1 MLNEAKGMKQ
11 TTLPSSSS
19 DAPVMA
25 NVAVSKALVSSET
38 SKTSETVIS
47 SSSPKLTAPL
57 FTKKAKS
64 QEGAKGGI
72 KKTEQKQTTLLDDID
87 KEKKVDEVKNAGEAR
102 KIGEMSQIQTDRPS
116 NPFIKS
122 SNKQEVKKVG
132 ENQVQSHRPSNP
144 FLKSSI
150 K

>member
-1 MLNEAKGMKQ
+1 MLNDAKGTKQ
-11 TTLPSSSS
+11 TTLPNSSI

-25 NVAVSKALVSSET
+25 NVAVSKTLASSET
-38 SKTSETVIS
+38 SKTSEAVFS

-64 QEGAKGGI
+64 QEGAKVGI
-72 KKTEQKQTTLLDDID
+72 KKTEQNQTMLLDDIG
-87 KEKKVDEVKNAGEAR
+87 KGKKVEEVKNAGE
-102 KIGEMSQIQTDRPS
+102 MSQIQANRPS
-116 NPFIKS
+116 NLFIKS
-122 SNKQEVKKVG
+122 SNNQEVTKVG

-144 FLKSSI
+144 FLKSSV

>member
-11 TTLPSSSS
+11 TTLPSSSG

-25 NVAVSKALVSSET
+25 NVAVSKTLVSSET

-87 KEKKVDEVKNAGEAR
+87 KEKKVDEVKNAVEAR
-102 KIGEMSQIQTDRPS
+102 KIGEMSQIQTDHPS
-116 NPFIKS
+116 NPVIKS

-144 FLKSSI
+144 FLKSSV